1 MKKRQYF
8 KKSNIAIS
16 NDMLVPGVT
25 AETFE
30 VFSQYYTIPKLQM
43 PFTIMNKDK
52 AIGIIGLS
60 NLIMPIK
67 EQI

>member
-1 MKKRQYF
+1 
-8 KKSNIAIS
+8 
-16 NDMLVPGVT
+16 MLVPGVT